1 MMRPGTA
8 SPPAGADD
16 TMTASRE
23 NAMRSMPSRGRVLTL
38 AALAVA
44 AFAVSPDRALAQDTP
59 VGTWKQYD
67 DRKGDV
73 RSIIRIEAAG
83 AGLIGTIVKVF
94 PRPGEPEEPKC
105 EKCPDDFK
113 DKPVVGLRFLW
124 GLTGSGRTWDGGRV
138 LDPDEGKIYR
148 VKLRLSEDGK
158 TLDVRGFIGL
168 SLFGRTQRWVRMA
181 E

>member
-1 MMRPGTA
+1 MRGKLAP
-8 SPPAGADD
+8 
-16 TMTASRE
+16 
-23 NAMRSMPSRGRVLTL
+23 GRVVPF
-38 AALAVA
+38 AALVVA
-44 AFAVSPDRALAQDTP
+44 SLVVGASSASAQGTP

-73 RSIIRIEAAG
+73 RSIVRIEASG
-83 AGLIGTIVKVF
+83 NELVGSILKVF
-94 PRPGEPEEPKC
+94 PRPGEPADPKC

-124 GLTGSGRTWDGGRV
+124 GLTGSGRAWDGGRI

-158 TLDVRGFIGL
+158 TLDVRGFIGV
-168 SLFGRTQRWVRMA
+168 SLFGRTQHWVRTT